1 MLILFYFLGVR
12 KFIFHVLTSQLE
24 LLMVNVWVPGMA
36 MSENLGC
43 VPRIGINSQSTRKRK
58 KYF

>member
-1 MLILFYFLGVR
+1 MLILYFLGVR
-12 KFIFHVLTSQLE
+12 KLIFHVLTSQLE

-43 VPRIGINSQSTRKRK
+43 VPRIGINSQSIRKRK
-58 KYF
+58 KYC